1 MIIWSM
7 IYKGLFSIRLA
18 VTFWAAKVMKFK
30 NWRRFPRIVWI
41 DDILVKMRQVWFEI
55 HFSRN
60 TNEQSWS
67 LNGNICWQIIG
78 KIFNFTFSP
87 VPFNS
92 TAVNDQHYHMISYM
106 RQTKAPGKVFVF
118 PGSAPLVSVGWKIPR
133 IPN

>member
-1 MIIWSM
+1 MISWSM

-30 NWRRFPRIVWI
+30 NWRSFPRIVRI
-41 DDILVKMRQVWFEI
+41 DDVLVKMRQVWFEI
-55 HFSRN
+55 HFCRN

-67 LNGNICWQIIG
+67 LNGILCWQIRG
-78 KIFNFTFSP
+78 KIFNFSFSP

-92 TAVNDQHYHMISYM
+92 TAVIDQHYKTNESSC
-106 RQTKAPGKVFVF
+106 TVFVF
-118 PGSAPLVSVGWKIPR
+118 PGSAPLVSVDWKIPR